1 MLHAAGQRIELISAL
16 NVIKSSAVAVNPLA
30 LAKAAQKEKQVVAGL
45 IGNLSNNRNIFKI
58 IQKGESK
65 IA

>member
-1 MLHAAGQRIELISAL
+1 VLHAAGQRIELISAL